1 VSGSGINNNA
11 CTFISPLMSLAQVP
25 LFTSDSD
32 SDEAFL
38 VRLAP
43 RQATCTRTRPAI
55 KNWMVQHRPSKRT
68 CVGVCGVG
76 LGTGIQGFGR
86 SGVQG
91 SNAFVTPTRSGLC
104 AHWTATTASP
114 TTMHPHDAAS
124 VCVSVLGNEVVDERA
139 PSLSCD
145 NEARLLRSPH
155 LFQPFLHDIP
165 QVQAFIRAPQQK
177 VPGIRA
183 SCGAHTKQA
192 PDSALIS
199 PSLQL

>member
-1 VSGSGINNNA
+1 MGWLVPRPCGEIDVEEEVVSAALQVQEHGSASEQSKLERFPKVSGSGINNNA

-25 LFTSDSD
+25 LLTSDSD

-76 LGTGIQGFGR
+76 LGPGIQGFGR

-91 SNAFVTPTRSGLC
+91 FSALVTPTCSGF
-104 AHWTATTASP
+104 ADNDT
-114 TTMHPHDAAS
+114 PHDAAMIR
-124 VCVSVLGNEVVDERA
+124 VSVLAIRNAVVNDRA
-139 PSLSCD
+139 PSLW
-145 NEARLLRSPH
+145 
-155 LFQPFLHDIP
+155 
-165 QVQAFIRAPQQK
+165 
-177 VPGIRA
+177 
-183 SCGAHTKQA
+183 
-192 PDSALIS
+192 
-199 PSLQL
+199 

>member
-1 VSGSGINNNA
+1 MSAALQLQEHGSAWVQSELERCPKVSGRGINNNA
-11 CTFISPLMSLAQVP
+11 CTCISPLMRLAQVP

-55 KNWMVQHRPSKRT
+55 KNWMVQHRPSKRA

-76 LGTGIQGFGR
+76 LGPGIQGFGR

-91 SNAFVTPTRSGLC
+91 SLPQPAVGSVHTGQQPRLRRQTI
-104 AHWTATTASP
+104 
-114 TTMHPHDAAS
+114 HPHDAAS
-124 VCVSVLGNEVVDERA
+124 VRISVLGNEVVDERA

-145 NEARLLRSPH
+145 NEVRLHQSP
-155 LFQPFLHDIP
+155 PTFLSELLTRH
-165 QVQAFIRAPQQK
+165 
-177 VPGIRA
+177 
-183 SCGAHTKQA
+183 
-192 PDSALIS
+192 
-199 PSLQL
+199 